1 LHAEGKSH
9 KKSLSSQQMIHL
21 RLLAKE
27 ELILIQKIAHQ
38 TWPSTFAGILSS
50 EQIDYMLNW
59 MYDLKMLES
68 QVEQG
73 HGFLVAEVEGEAI
86 GFAGYELNHLAG
98 SISKLHKLYLLPS
111 SQGKGVGKTLLLEVA
126 KRAREAGQK
135 SLVLNVNKY
144 NKKAID
150 FYRVL
155 GFVTIRQEVND
166 IGSGYVMDDDV
177 MELSL

>member
-1 LHAEGKSH
+1 
-9 KKSLSSQQMIHL
+9 
-21 RLLAKE
+21 
-27 ELILIQKIAHQ
+27 
-38 TWPSTFAGILSS
+38 
-50 EQIDYMLNW
+50 MLNW

-68 QVEQG
+68 QVEKG
-73 HGFLVAEVEGEAI
+73 HGFLVAEEEDGTAV

-98 SISKLHKLYLLPS
+98 SMSKLHKLYLLPS

-135 SLVLNVNKY
+135 SLVLNVNRY

-150 FYRVL
+150 FYIAM

-177 MELSL
+177 MELAL

>member
-1 LHAEGKSH
+1 
-9 KKSLSSQQMIHL
+9 MVHL

-38 TWPSTFAGILSS
+38 TWPSTFSGLLSE
-50 EQIDYMLNW
+50 EQIAYMLNW

-73 HGFLVAEVEGEAI
+73 HNFFVAEEQGDAI
-86 GFAGYELNHLAG
+86 GFAGFELNHLEGPKA
-98 SISKLHKLYLLPS
+98 KLHKLYLLPS

-150 FYRVL
+150 FYIAM

-177 MELSL
+177 MELTL

>member
-1 LHAEGKSH
+1 MLKAHRL
-9 KKSLSSQQMIHL
+9 KKVFQFNMVHL

-27 ELILIQKIAHQ
+27 ELILIQGIAHQ

-73 HGFLVAEVEGEAI
+73 HGFLVAEEDGTAI

-98 SISKLHKLYLLPS
+98 SLSKLHKLYLLPS
-111 SQGKGVGKTLLLEVA
+111 SQGKGVGESLLLEVA

-135 SLVLNVNKY
+135 SLVLNVNKD

-155 GFVTIRQEVND
+155 GFVTIRQEVNN

>member
-1 LHAEGKSH
+1 
-9 KKSLSSQQMIHL
+9 MIHL

-59 MYDLKMLES
+59 MYALPMLES
-68 QVEQG
+68 QVDKG
-73 HGFLVAEVEGEAI
+73 HGFLVAEEEDGTAV

-98 SISKLHKLYLLPS
+98 NLSKLHKLYLLPS
-111 SQGKGVGKTLLLEVA
+111 SQGKGVGKALLLEVA

-150 FYRVL
+150 FYRAL

>member
-1 LHAEGKSH
+1 
-9 KKSLSSQQMIHL
+9 MVHL

-27 ELILIQKIAHQ
+27 ELMLIQRIAHQ
-38 TWPSTFAGILSS
+38 TWPSTFAGLLS
-50 EQIDYMLNW
+50 EAQIDYMLNW
-59 MYDLKMLES
+59 MYALPMLES

-73 HGFLVAEVEGEAI
+73 HGFLVAEAEGNAI

-98 SISKLHKLYLLPS
+98 SMSKLHKLYLLPS
-111 SQGKGVGKTLLLEVA
+111 SQGKWVGKALLLEVV
-126 KRAREAGQK
+126 KSSREAGQK

-150 FYRVL
+150 FYL
-155 GFVTIRQEVND
+155 AMGFVTIRQEVND
-166 IGSGYVMDDDV
+166 IGQGYVMDDDV

>member
-1 LHAEGKSH
+1 
-9 KKSLSSQQMIHL
+9 MVHL

-27 ELILIQKIAHQ
+27 ELILIQRIAHQ
-38 TWPSTFAGILSS
+38 TWPSTFAGLLS
-50 EQIDYMLNW
+50 EAQIAYMLNW

-68 QVEQG
+68 QVEKG
-73 HGFLVAEVEGEAI
+73 HNFFVAEEQGDAI
-86 GFAGYELNHLAG
+86 GFAGYELNHLEGPKA
-98 SISKLHKLYLLPS
+98 KLHKLYLLPT
-111 SQGKGVGKTLLLEVA
+111 SQGKGAGKSLLLEVA

-150 FYRVL
+150 FYLAL

-177 MELSL
+177 MELAL

>member
-1 LHAEGKSH
+1 
-9 KKSLSSQQMIHL
+9 MIQL

-27 ELILIQKIAHQ
+27 ELILVQGIANA
-38 TWPSTFAGILSS
+38 TWPSTFAGILSL

-59 MYDLKMLES
+59 MYDLQLLES
-68 QVEQG
+68 QVVQG
-73 HGFLVAEVEGEAI
+73 HGFLVAEEDGKAI

-98 SISKLHKLYLLPS
+98 NLSKLHKLYLLPS

-135 SLVLNVNKY
+135 RLVLNVNKY

-150 FYRVL
+150 FYRAL

-166 IGSGYVMDDDV
+166 IGQGYVMDDDV
-177 MELSL
+177 MELAL

>member
-1 LHAEGKSH
+1 
-9 KKSLSSQQMIHL
+9 MVHL

-38 TWPSTFAGILSS
+38 TWPSTFAGLLS
-50 EQIDYMLNW
+50 EAQIAYMLNW

-68 QVEQG
+68 QVEKG
-73 HGFLVAEVEGEAI
+73 HNFFVAEEQGDAI
-86 GFAGYELNHLAG
+86 GFAGFELNHLEGPKA
-98 SISKLHKLYLLPS
+98 KLHKLYLLPS
-111 SQGKGVGKTLLLEVA
+111 SQGKGAGKSLLLEVV

-150 FYRVL
+150 FYIAM

-177 MELSL
+177 MELTL

>member
-1 LHAEGKSH
+1 MA
-9 KKSLSSQQMIHL
+9 HL

-38 TWPSTFAGILSS
+38 TWPSTFAGILSI

-59 MYDLKMLES
+59 MYDLQLLES
-68 QVEQG
+68 QMEQG
-73 HGFLVAEVEGEAI
+73 HGFLVAEEDGAAI

-98 SISKLHKLYLLPS
+98 SLSKLHKLYLLPS
-111 SQGKGVGKTLLLEVA
+111 SQGKGVGKALLLEVA

-155 GFVTIRQEVND
+155 GFVTIWQEVND

>member
-1 LHAEGKSH
+1 
-9 KKSLSSQQMIHL
+9 MVHL
-21 RLLAKE
+21 RLLTKE
-27 ELILIQKIAHQ
+27 ELILIQRIAHQ
-38 TWPSTFAGILSS
+38 TWPSTFAGLLS
-50 EQIDYMLNW
+50 EAQIDYMLNW

-73 HGFLVAEVEGEAI
+73 HNFFVAEEQGDAI
-86 GFAGYELNHLAG
+86 GFAGYEVNHLEGLKA
-98 SISKLHKLYLLPS
+98 KLHKLYLLPS
-111 SQGKGVGKTLLLEVA
+111 SQGKGVGKALLLEVA

-150 FYRVL
+150 FYIAM
-155 GFVTIRQEVND
+155 GFMTIRQEVND

>member
-1 LHAEGKSH
+1 
-9 KKSLSSQQMIHL
+9 
-21 RLLAKE
+21 
-27 ELILIQKIAHQ
+27 
-38 TWPSTFAGILSS
+38 
-50 EQIDYMLNW
+50 
-59 MYDLKMLES
+59 
-68 QVEQG
+68 
-73 HGFLVAEVEGEAI
+73 
-86 GFAGYELNHLAG
+86 
-98 SISKLHKLYLLPS
+98 LYLLPS

-150 FYRVL
+150 FYRAL
-155 GFVTIRQEVND
+155 GFVTIRQEIND

>member
-1 LHAEGKSH
+1 
-9 KKSLSSQQMIHL
+9 MVHL
-21 RLLAKE
+21 RLLAKD
-27 ELILIQKIAHQ
+27 ELLLIQKIAQH
-38 TWPSTFAGILSS
+38 TWPSTFAGILSI

-59 MYDLKMLES
+59 MYDLQLLES
-68 QVEQG
+68 QMDKG
-73 HGFLVAEVEGEAI
+73 HGFLVAEEDGAAI

-98 SISKLHKLYLLPS
+98 SLSKLHKLYLLPS
-111 SQGKGVGKTLLLEVA
+111 SQGKGVGKALLLEVA
-126 KRAREAGQK
+126 KRAREARQK
-135 SLVLNVNKY
+135 SLVLNVNKQ

>member
-1 LHAEGKSH
+1 
-9 KKSLSSQQMIHL
+9 MIHL

-27 ELILIQKIAHQ
+27 ELILIQKIAQH
-38 TWPSTFAGILSS
+38 TWPSTFAGILSI

-59 MYDLKMLES
+59 MYDLQLLES
-68 QVEQG
+68 QMDKG
-73 HGFLVAEVEGEAI
+73 HGFLVAEEDGAAI

-98 SISKLHKLYLLPS
+98 SLSKLHKLYLLPS
-111 SQGKGVGKTLLLEVA
+111 SQGKGVGKALLLEVA
-126 KRAREAGQK
+126 KRAREARQK
-135 SLVLNVNKY
+135 SLVLNVNKQ

>member
-1 LHAEGKSH
+1 
-9 KKSLSSQQMIHL
+9 MIHL

-27 ELILIQKIAHQ
+27 ELLLIQKIAQH
-38 TWPSTFAGILSS
+38 TWPSTFAGILSI

-59 MYDLKMLES
+59 MYDLQLLES
-68 QVEQG
+68 QMDKG
-73 HGFLVAEVEGEAI
+73 HGFLVAEEDGAAI

-98 SISKLHKLYLLPS
+98 SLSKLHKLYLLPS
-111 SQGKGVGKTLLLEVA
+111 SQGKGVGKALLLEVA
-126 KRAREAGQK
+126 KRAREARQK
-135 SLVLNVNKY
+135 SLVLNVNKQ

>member
-1 LHAEGKSH
+1 
-9 KKSLSSQQMIHL
+9 MVHL

-38 TWPSTFAGILSS
+38 TWPSTFAGLLS
-50 EQIDYMLNW
+50 EAQIAYMLNR

-73 HGFLVAEVEGEAI
+73 HNFFVAEEQGDAI
-86 GFAGYELNHLAG
+86 GFAGFELNHLEGPKA
-98 SISKLHKLYLLPS
+98 KLHKLYLLPS
-111 SQGKGVGKTLLLEVA
+111 SQGKGAGKSLLLEVV

-150 FYRVL
+150 FYIAM

-177 MELSL
+177 MELAL

>member
-1 LHAEGKSH
+1 
-9 KKSLSSQQMIHL
+9 M
-21 RLLAKE
+21 
-27 ELILIQKIAHQ
+27 
-38 TWPSTFAGILSS
+38 
-50 EQIDYMLNW
+50 
-59 MYDLKMLES
+59 
-68 QVEQG
+68 
-73 HGFLVAEVEGEAI
+73 
-86 GFAGYELNHLAG
+86 
-98 SISKLHKLYLLPS
+98 SKLHKLYLLPS
-111 SQGKGVGKTLLLEVA
+111 SQGKGVGKALLLEVV

-135 SLVLNVNKY
+135 SLVLNVNKQ

>member
-1 LHAEGKSH
+1 
-9 KKSLSSQQMIHL
+9 MVHL

-38 TWPSTFAGILSS
+38 TWPSTFAGLLS
-50 EQIDYMLNW
+50 EAQIAYMLNW

-68 QVEQG
+68 QVEKG
-73 HGFLVAEVEGEAI
+73 HNFFVAEEQGDAI
-86 GFAGYELNHLAG
+86 GFAGFELNHLEGPKA
-98 SISKLHKLYLLPS
+98 KLHKLYLLPS
-111 SQGKGVGKTLLLEVA
+111 SQGKGVGKSLLLEVA
-126 KRAREAGQK
+126 KIAREVEQK

-150 FYRVL
+150 FYIAM

-177 MELSL
+177 MELAL

>member
-1 LHAEGKSH
+1 
-9 KKSLSSQQMIHL
+9 MIHL

-27 ELILIQKIAHQ
+27 ELLLIQKIAQH

-59 MYDLKMLES
+59 MYDLQLLES
-68 QVEQG
+68 QVDKG
-73 HGFLVAEVEGEAI
+73 HSFLVAEEDGAAI

-98 SISKLHKLYLLPS
+98 SMSKLHKLYLLPS
-111 SQGKGVGKTLLLEVA
+111 SQGKGVGKALLLEVA

-135 SLVLNVNKY
+135 SLVLNVNKQ

>member
-1 LHAEGKSH
+1 
-9 KKSLSSQQMIHL
+9 MIHL

-27 ELILIQKIAHQ
+27 ELLLIQKIAQH

-50 EQIDYMLNW
+50 EQIAYMLNW
-59 MYDLKMLES
+59 MYDLQLLES
-68 QVEQG
+68 QMDKG
-73 HGFLVAEVEGEAI
+73 HGFLVAEEDGAAI

-98 SISKLHKLYLLPS
+98 SLSKLHKLYLLPS
-111 SQGKGVGKTLLLEVA
+111 SQGKGVGKALLLEVA
-126 KRAREAGQK
+126 KRAREARQK
-135 SLVLNVNKY
+135 SLVLNVNKQ

-166 IGSGYVMDDDV
+166 IGQGYVMDDDV

>member
-1 LHAEGKSH
+1 
-9 KKSLSSQQMIHL
+9 MIHL

-27 ELILIQKIAHQ
+27 ELLLIQKIAQH

-59 MYDLKMLES
+59 MYDLQLLES
-68 QVEQG
+68 QVDKG
-73 HGFLVAEVEGEAI
+73 HSFLVAEEDGAAI

-98 SISKLHKLYLLPS
+98 SLSKLHKLYLLPS
-111 SQGKGVGKTLLLEVA
+111 SQGKGVGKALLLEVA
-126 KRAREAGQK
+126 KRAREARQK
-135 SLVLNVNKY
+135 SLVLNVNKQ

>member
-1 LHAEGKSH
+1 
-9 KKSLSSQQMIHL
+9 MIHL

-27 ELILIQKIAHQ
+27 ELLLIQKIAQH

-50 EQIDYMLNW
+50 EQIAYMLNW
-59 MYDLKMLES
+59 MYDLQLLES
-68 QVEQG
+68 QMDKG
-73 HGFLVAEVEGEAI
+73 HGFLVAEEDGAAI

-98 SISKLHKLYLLPS
+98 SLSKLHKLYLLPS
-111 SQGKGVGKTLLLEVA
+111 SQGKGGGKALLLEVA
-126 KRAREAGQK
+126 KRAREARQK
-135 SLVLNVNKY
+135 SLVLNVNKQ

>member
-1 LHAEGKSH
+1 
-9 KKSLSSQQMIHL
+9 MVHL
-21 RLLAKE
+21 RLLTKE
-27 ELILIQKIAHQ
+27 ELILIQRIAHQ
-38 TWPSTFAGILSS
+38 TWPSTFAGLLS
-50 EQIDYMLNW
+50 EAQIDYMLNW

-73 HGFLVAEVEGEAI
+73 HNFFVAEEQGDAI
-86 GFAGYELNHLAG
+86 GFAGYEVNHLEGPKA
-98 SISKLHKLYLLPS
+98 KLHKLYLLPS
-111 SQGKGVGKTLLLEVA
+111 SQGKGVGKSLLLEVV

-150 FYRVL
+150 FYLAL

>member
-1 LHAEGKSH
+1 
-9 KKSLSSQQMIHL
+9 MIHL
-21 RLLAKE
+21 RLLAKD
-27 ELILIQKIAHQ
+27 ELLLIQKIAQH

-50 EQIDYMLNW
+50 EQIAYMLNW
-59 MYDLKMLES
+59 MYDLQLLES
-68 QVEQG
+68 QMDKG
-73 HGFLVAEVEGEAI
+73 HGFLVAEEDGAAI

-98 SISKLHKLYLLPS
+98 SMSKLHKLYLLPS
-111 SQGKGVGKTLLLEVA
+111 SQGKGVGKALLLEVA

-135 SLVLNVNKY
+135 SLVLNVNKQ

>member
-1 LHAEGKSH
+1 
-9 KKSLSSQQMIHL
+9 MIHL
-21 RLLAKE
+21 RLLAKD
-27 ELILIQKIAHQ
+27 ELILIQGIAHQ

-59 MYDLKMLES
+59 MYDLQLLES
-68 QVEQG
+68 QMDKG
-73 HGFLVAEVEGEAI
+73 HGFLVAEEDGIAI

-98 SISKLHKLYLLPS
+98 SMSKLHKLYLLPS
-111 SQGKGVGKTLLLEVA
+111 SQGNGVGKALLLEVA

-135 SLVLNVNKY
+135 SLVLNVNKQ

>member
-1 LHAEGKSH
+1 
-9 KKSLSSQQMIHL
+9 MIHL

-27 ELILIQKIAHQ
+27 ELLLIQKIAQH
-38 TWPSTFAGILSS
+38 TWPSTFAGILSI

-59 MYDLKMLES
+59 MYDLQLLES
-68 QVEQG
+68 QMDKG
-73 HGFLVAEVEGEAI
+73 HGFLVAEEDGAAI

-98 SISKLHKLYLLPS
+98 SLSKLHKLYLLPS
-111 SQGKGVGKTLLLEVA
+111 SQGKGVGKALLLEVA

-135 SLVLNVNKY
+135 SLVLNVNKQ

>member
-1 LHAEGKSH
+1 MA
-9 KKSLSSQQMIHL
+9 HL

-27 ELILIQKIAHQ
+27 ELIVIQQIAHQ

-50 EQIDYMLNW
+50 AQIDYMLHW

-68 QVEQG
+68 QMEKG
-73 HGFLVAEVEGEAI
+73 HGFLVAEEDGEAI
-86 GFAGYELNHLAG
+86 GFAGYEHNHLIG

-111 SQGKGVGKTLLLEVA
+111 SQGKGVGKSLILEVIQS
-126 KRAREAGQK
+126 AREAGQK
-135 SLVLNVNKY
+135 SLILNVNKY

-150 FYRVL
+150 FYLAL
-155 GFVTIRQEVND
+155 GFVIIRQEVND
-166 IGSGYVMDDDV
+166 IGQGYVMDDFV